1 MVEEVVVTT
10 GVQSSSQIVT
20 TNTNQHPAPGQT
32 KTTMFF
38 CNTCNAPQVVYRDD
52 GSPRF
57 TAANRHSG
65 SDDGCYR
72 EKFQIFFLAFIMG
85 GARSKKHFRV

>member
-1 MVEEVVVTT
+1 MSPSWILLELRMVEEVVVTT

-38 CNTCNAPQVVYRDD
+38 VILVTHPKSYTETMDRRD
-52 GSPRF
+52 F
-57 TAANRHSG
+57 
-65 SDDGCYR
+65 
-72 EKFQIFFLAFIMG
+72 G
-85 GARSKKHFRV
+85 GKPSQWK